1 MNTSVWII
9 DGDRINR
16 EHLFLSFLE
25 ERFDVYVRCFENLLD
40 ASQCHLDADFIFID
54 LSAVDGRTLP
64 SFSNGSY
71 IGNLQRFVELHRSS
85 FIIIMSA
92 LISHAEEDVEDLK
105 EACPDSKL
113 FVVNPCGRNDVD
125 PLVAFVNKYSPE
137 RRNK

>member
-54 LSAVDGRTLP
+54 LSAVDGRTTP
-64 SFSNGSY
+64 CFSNKSY
-71 IGNLQRFVELHRSS
+71 IRNLQAFVENYRSS
-85 FIIIMSA
+85 YIVVMSA
-92 LISHAEEDVEDLK
+92 LISHAEEDVEDLR

-113 FVVNPCGRNDVD
+113 FALDPCGRHDVD